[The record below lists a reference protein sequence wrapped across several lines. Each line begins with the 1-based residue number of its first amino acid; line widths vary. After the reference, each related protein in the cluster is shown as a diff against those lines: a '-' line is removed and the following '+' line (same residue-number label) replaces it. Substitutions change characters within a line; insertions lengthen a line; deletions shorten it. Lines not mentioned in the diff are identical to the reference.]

1 VSPSRESIDL
11 PLPRACDNEPV
22 TRDSSSS
29 VSDVALDRS
38 ATALLQDLAARGIP
52 YVLLRPA
59 AESDGGLGTDTV
71 LVLPRDVAR
80 VDLVAGGAQ
89 QLDVVT
95 RLVYG
100 RPRVGTGEPEERIVA
115 RAVCVEGVMM
125 PSPADELIDLFL
137 HCVLDLGRFPA
148 RHRMRLAEIVAHLR
162 MNPPSA
168 GHAAE
173 RTQYELAPA
182 ITWDALLAGVLHE
195 RWDDLL
201 ARQRRIRIRLF
212 ARRPTASLHPHRGRP
227 IRTPPHTNGVERPDT
242 GQPARGGPAAE
253 GTEKL
258 NRRQIRGS
266 GLLLAGRGLSSG
278 LKFLAELLIVRYL
291 STAAYGSW
299 TWALSAVVL
308 LESFSTMGL
317 NRAIPRFIP
326 LHWERGE
333 RQELFGVLL
342 FVLGSLL
349 AVGLLFVTVF
359 FAFPAWV
366 AGLAGASP
374 GQSLD
379 ILFIVIFLLPIHAVG
394 NFFTVLC
401 AALGDS
407 RSIFVRRY
415 IFRPGLQLAVALV
428 LVLMEADV
436 RLLAY
441 GWLLSSLA
449 GVLYYSVSV
458 FLTLRR
464 RGLLSGSL
472 DLHMPLPVRRVFAY
486 TLPVMASDW
495 FRTLMTTP
503 APLLLGYFSG
513 MSTVALYQVV
523 IPLVGL
529 NTQVSQTF
537 VMMFE
542 PSASRVLA
550 RGDRAGLENLYWRA
564 AAWVALLSFP
574 GFALSFAMAEPVTS
588 LLYGERYQAAAA
600 ILSVLAVGMFLD
612 AAMGFNDAALRV
624 SGNIRWLMGVN
635 VVGAV
640 INVGLNLLLIPS
652 MGALGAGIA
661 TGTAMLI
668 YALLKQYCLW
678 RATGVRGLHPSVFRF
693 YTSLALVVAGLAVLR
708 VLWPSN
714 LWVLLPSVVLA
725 GLALALV
732 ARSTLSISDT
742 FPELARW
749 PLLKRVLG

>member
-1 VSPSRESIDL
+1 M
-11 PLPRACDNEPV
+11 
-22 TRDSSSS
+22 SSSS
-29 VSDVALDRS
+29 NGALGERSRAVYDVLAENGIRYVALSR
-38 ATALLQDLAARGIP
+38 AANGWEGGH
-52 YVLLRPA
+52 A
-59 AESDGGLGTDTV
+59 ADTV
-71 LVLPRDVAR
+71 LVGADDLAR
-80 VDLVAGGAQ
+80 VESILARERGTLRWLA
-89 QLDVVT
+89 VT

-100 RPRVGTGEPEERIVA
+100 GGRLGTAESEARILE
-115 RAVCVEGVMM
+115 RAVSMEGVTRL
-125 PSPADELIDLFL
+125 SPADELMDLLL
-137 HCVLDLGRFPA
+137 HCLLDLGEFPA
-148 RHRMRLAEIVAHLR
+148 QHRSRLKEIVRHLR
-162 MNPPSA
+162 TNPSA
-168 GHAAE
+168 AGRAAE
-173 RTQYELAPA
+173 RTQGELAPA
-182 ITWDALLAGVLHE
+182 LTWDGLLDGVLHE

-201 ARQRRIRIRLF
+201 ARRHRVRMRLF
-212 ARRPTASLHPHRGRP
+212 ARRPMESLLPRRDRASGGPVGG
-227 IRTPPHTNGVERPDT
+227 NGA
-242 GQPARGGPAAE
+242 ARFDDHAKPQRGPAAE
-253 GTEKL
+253 GAEKL
-258 NRRQIRGS
+258 NRKQIRGS
-266 GLLLAGRGLSSG
+266 GLLLAGRGVSSG
-278 LKFLAELLIVRYL
+278 LKFIAELLIVRYL

-317 NRAIPRFIP
+317 NRAVPRFIP

-333 RQELFGVLL
+333 RQELFGVIL

-349 AVGLLFVTVF
+349 GVGLLFVTAF
-359 FAFPAWV
+359 YAFPTGV
-366 AGLAGASP
+366 AGLAGATP

-407 RSIFVRRY
+407 RSIFIRRY
-415 IFRPGLQLAVALV
+415 VFRPGLQLAVALV
-428 LVLMEADV
+428 LVLMRADV
-436 RLLAY
+436 RVLAY

-449 GVLYYSVSV
+449 GVAYYSYSV
-458 FLTLRR
+458 LVTLRR
-464 RGLLSGSL
+464 RGLLAGSL
-472 DLHMPLPVRRVFAY
+472 DLRMRLPVRRVFAY

-550 RGDRAGLENLYWRA
+550 RGDRAGLENLYWRS

-574 GFALSFAMAEPVTS
+574 GFALSFALADPVTS
-588 LLYGERYQAAAA
+588 LLYGERYEAAAA
-600 ILSVLAVGMFLD
+600 ILSVLALGMFLD

-624 SGNIRWLMGVN
+624 SGSIRWLMGVN
-635 VVGAV
+635 FVGAV
-640 INVGLNLLLIPS
+640 INIGLNLLLVPA

-661 TGTAMLI
+661 TGTAMVI

-678 RATGVRGLHPSVFRF
+678 RATGVRGLHPSVVRF
-693 YTSLALVVAGLAVLR
+693 YAMLALVVAGLAVLR
-708 VLWPSN
+708 LASASLW
-714 LWVLLPSVVLA
+714 LLLPSVALA
-725 GLALALV
+725 GLVLALV

>member
-1 VSPSRESIDL
+1 LS
-11 PLPRACDNEPV
+11 A
-22 TRDSSSS
+22 S
-29 VSDVALDRS
+29 VSEVALDER
-38 ATALLQDLAARGIP
+38 ALFQDLTARGIP
-52 YVLLRPA
+52 YALLRAPA
-59 AESDGGLGTDTV
+59 RSDGGAGAATV

-80 VDLVAGGAQ
+80 FELVAEAAPQ
-89 QLDVVT
+89 VVVVT

-100 RPRVGTGEPEERIVA
+100 RAGLVTGEAEERIIA
-115 RAVCVEGVMM
+115 RAVCVDGVMM
-125 PSPADELIDLFL
+125 PSPADDLIDLFL
-137 HCVLDLGRFPA
+137 HCVLDLGEFPEQ
-148 RHRMRLAEIVAHLR
+148 HRMRLTEIVGLLR
-162 MNPPSA
+162 TNPPSA
-168 GHAAE
+168 GQAAE

-182 ITWDALLAGVLHE
+182 ITWDALLAGVLHG

-201 ARQRRIRIRLF
+201 ARQRRIRMRLF
-212 ARRPTASLHPHRGRP
+212 ARRPMASLRP
-227 IRTPPHTNGVERPDT
+227 AGPRYVRTPPNTNGAGRPDP
-242 GQPARGGPAAE
+242 GEPAGGGPGAQ

-258 NRRQIRGS
+258 NRKQIRGS
-266 GLLLAGRGLSSG
+266 GLLLAGRGLSSA
-278 LKFLAELLIVRYL
+278 LKFIAELLIVRHL

-349 AVGLLFVTVF
+349 AVGLLFVTAF
-359 FAFPAWV
+359 FAFPTWV

-415 IFRPGLQLAVALV
+415 VFRPGLQLAVALV

-458 FLTLRR
+458 FFTLRR
-464 RGLLSGSL
+464 RGLLAGSL
-472 DLHMPLPVRRVFAY
+472 DLRMPLPVRRVFAY

-537 VMMFE
+537 AMMFE

-574 GFALSFAMAEPVTS
+574 GFALSFALAEPVTL

-624 SGNIRWLMGVN
+624 SGNVRWLMGVN
-635 VVGAV
+635 VVGAI
-640 INVGLNLLLIPS
+640 INIGLNLLLIPS

-661 TGTAMLI
+661 TGSAMVI

-678 RATGVRGLHPSVFRF
+678 RATGVRGLHPTVVRF
-693 YTSLALVVAGLAVLR
+693 YVSLVLVVAGLSLLR
-708 VLWPSN
+708 VLWASN
-714 LWVLLPSVVLA
+714 LWILLPSIALA
-725 GLALALV
+725 GLTLALV